1 MHKAEQ
7 RFRRLAFFQV
17 LIGNLAFCI
26 SEGQPL
32 LLMLVGLACVGAWFV
47 TEGPWPTGLP
57 RPLLNV
63 GAVLIVG
70 LVLLEYR
77 VTGGARPVAIGGH
90 LTLGLQVLI
99 LYGKRGRREYAQL
112 AVLSPLQMI
121 SASVLPGGVSLIYAG
136 LLVVYG
142 LVTLMTAIAYQV
154 KRAGDHVFDSYKK
167 TTQQLEAATPHAPE
181 PSVGPYHR
189 LQLRMT
195 SVAVGAICA
204 VVAATVFIVVPR
216 SEQSDLAG
224 AITRP
229 AASRQAG
236 YSQSVDLV
244 GGSIGE
250 GSPEPVLNIALK
262 FNGSP
267 YGGEGIN
274 WLIRGSALDQYTPI
288 DRRWTRS
295 QFQFNHD
302 LTLPHANEGV
312 TLRTNGSGTSAYAD
326 ITLRRTAEQSLFTVC
341 PVDGPVALVW
351 FKTPAVDRVKL
362 GVLDQQI
369 STASPT
375 DSVHTY
381 AMRYWV
387 QGTPSMP
394 NDPRLIAPQFNA
406 AGTDARAVS
415 GASRRGQGQRRRG
428 GRRRNAIQQQEAML
442 LEWRVEPEL
451 IRSLAAGVLRDA
463 GYPTDLADADAQT
476 RLGGA
481 RALQN
486 YLRDNYGYT
495 TDNPVAAARD
505 PIAAFLFEHRA
516 GHCELFASALCAM
529 CRTVGIP
536 ARVITGFRASEY
548 NDIGGYYIVRQSH
561 AHAWTEIQL
570 GHSDGWHT
578 LDATPSEEVDRQHQ
592 TSTGWFAGLREVYD
606 HLEFRW
612 IGSVITYD
620 QNSQEQILGGLGS
633 FVTEGPDRWLGG
645 LADWSTQQTRDIE
658 LSTVGYLSAGMIVV
672 ALIAALFSLARL
684 LVLRRRRMAALQ
696 LKSVPRNRRRA
707 LARQLRF
714 YIAML
719 EMLERHGHLRPHW
732 QSPYGFAKDLAE
744 KQPMRFDPVV
754 SLTELFYE
762 VRFGYR
768 LLDVERRARVKLHLR
783 RLEHT
788 LGAGTELAT
797 AGG

>member
-1 MHKAEQ
+1 MQKAEQ

-32 LLMLVGLACVGAWFV
+32 LLMVVGLACVGAWFV

-57 RPLLNV
+57 RPLLNI

-77 VTGGARPVAIGGH
+77 ITRGARPVAIGGH

-136 LLVVYG
+136 LLIIYG

-167 TTQQLEAATPHAPE
+167 TTRKLETPTPAAPE

-195 SVAVGAICA
+195 AVAIGAVCA
-204 VVAATVFIVVPR
+204 VVASAVFVVVPR
-216 SEQSDLAG
+216 SQQSDLAG

-262 FNGSP
+262 HNGVP
-267 YGGEGIN
+267 YGGEGTH
-274 WLIRGSALDQYTPI
+274 WLVRGSALDQYSPI

-295 QFQFNHD
+295 QFQANHD
-302 LTLPHANEGV
+302 LTLPNADEGV
-312 TLRTNGSGTSAYAD
+312 TLRPNSAGASASAD

-341 PVDGPVALVW
+341 PVDGPVAVVW
-351 FKTPAVDRVKL
+351 FRTPSVERVKI
-362 GVLDQQI
+362 GMLDQQL
-369 STASPT
+369 SSSSPT

-381 AMRYWV
+381 AIRYWL
-387 QGTPSMP
+387 QGTPNQP
-394 NDPRLIAPQFNA
+394 NDPRLINPRFN
-406 AGTDARAVS
+406 GTGVEAHVPS
-415 GASRRGQGQRRRG
+415 GARRGPGSRRRGQRRQ
-428 GRRRNAIQQQEAML
+428 NALVQQEAL
-442 LEWRVEPEL
+442 LLDWRVEREQV
-451 IRSLAAGVLRDA
+451 RALAAGVLRDA
-463 GYPTDLADADAQT
+463 GYPTDLADADADT
-476 RLGGA
+476 RLAGT
-481 RALQN
+481 RALRD
-486 YLRDNYGYT
+486 YLRNTYRYT
-495 TDNPVAAARD
+495 TDNPVAGGRD
-505 PIAAFLFEHRA
+505 PVAAFLFEHRA

-529 CRTVGIP
+529 CRAVGVP

-548 NDIGGYYIVRQSH
+548 NAIGGYYIVRQSH
-561 AHAWTEIQL
+561 AHAWTEVQL
-570 GHSDGWHT
+570 GATVGWHT
-578 LDATPSEEVDRQHQ
+578 LDATPPAEVDRQHLA
-592 TSTGWFAGLREVYD
+592 STGWFAGLREVYD
-606 HLEFRW
+606 HLEFQW
-612 IGSVITYD
+612 IASIITYD
-620 QNSQEQILGGLGS
+620 QNSQEQILGGLGA
-633 FVTEGPDRWLGG
+633 FVTQGPDRWFGALS
-645 LADWSTQQTRDIE
+645 DWSSRQTRNFE
-658 LSTVGYLSAGMIVV
+658 LSTLGYFSVGIIVI
-672 ALIAALFSLARL
+672 ALIAALFSLGRL
-684 LVLRRRRMAALQ
+684 LILRRRRMAALQ
-696 LKSVPRNRRRA
+696 LKSVPRTRRRA

-714 YIAML
+714 YITML

-732 QSPYGFAKDLAE
+732 QSPYGFAKQLAE

-754 SLTELFYE
+754 ALTELFYE

-768 LLDVERRARVKLHLR
+768 LLDTDRRARVKLHLR

-788 LGAGTELAT
+788 LAAGDELAVPG
-797 AGG
+797 A